1 FNGLDANNQSTN
13 TMLMT
18 YTWPDYRVANAI
30 LMKFDLSA
38 IPPGA
43 VVTDATLQLAL
54 VASDAAAEST
64 YTVTAHKV
72 VGRSPVITGA
82 TGYTADGV
90 TAWTPNNCC

>member
-1 FNGLDANNQSTN
+1 
-13 TMLMT
+13 M
-18 YTWPDYRVANAI
+18 
-30 LMKFDLSA
+30 
-38 IPPGA
+38 
-43 VVTDATLQLAL
+43 VTDATLQLAL

-90 TAWTPNNCC
+90 TAWTPNNCCSNNVPLAQADISAAYDSRAIDKTLGYKSWSLTAMVQE